1 MVIFLKLFRFASKL
15 VSETLNN
22 TISYK
27 KKKKKKKKKNL
38 KKKKN
43 GVFFNVPLASM
54 CAIHDLEYL

>member
-27 KKKKKKKKKNL
+27 KKKKKKKKP

>member
-1 MVIFLKLFRFASKL
+1 MIIFLKLFRFASKL

-27 KKKKKKKKKNL
+27 KKKKKKKKKP